1 MGCVAVWVGEELG
14 EEVVAGVLEQVEDQ
28 LKALAA
34 LVVGGGDVVV
44 MIVLEADVVAH
55 QKIT

>member
-34 LVVGGGDVVV
+34 LVVGVGDV
-44 MIVLEADVVAH
+44 A
-55 QKIT
+55 